1 MKRKVVKHGSATLTV
16 SLPSK
21 WAKKYLIRAGDELDI
36 KEDMGK
42 LIIATDKGYQT
53 IKECSLDLDVC
64 GAISQSCIGAL
75 YKGGADSI
83 RLSFSKTN
91 GMQAI
96 DNALKDLLGF
106 EIMQQTNNSCI
117 IKEIST
123 FGQEEVNSM
132 LKRTFLLLINIADDS
147 LNSLKQGDKE
157 LLKKIIERDIIINKF
172 ANYCRR
178 IINKKGIAK
187 ITDLPM
193 TYYII
198 EEVENLGDEYKYLC
212 RHILENNISIQNKEV
227 FKIFENLNKLFRDF
241 FHLYFK
247 FSIEKTRGLVED
259 KKKLTKQINKFFK
272 TAGANDARILD
283 CLHRM
288 AVIVTNMVGPLLTM
302 QMPGLC
308 DVQKFIK

>member
-21 WAKKYLIRAGDELDI
+21 WAKKYGIRAGDEIDI

-42 LIIATDKGYQT
+42 LVITTDKGYET
-53 IKECSLDLDVC
+53 IKECNLDLDLC
-64 GAISQSCIGAL
+64 GPISQSCIGAL

-83 RLSFSKTN
+83 RLKFTKQE

-96 DNALKDLLGF
+96 DNSLKDLLGF
-106 EIMQQTNNSCI
+106 EIMQQSNHSCI

-123 FGQEEVNSM
+123 FGQEDLNSM
-132 LKRTFLLLINIADDS
+132 LKRTFLLLISISDDS
-147 LNSLKQGDKE
+147 LDSLKQGNKE
-157 LLKKIIERDIIINKF
+157 LLKKIIERDIIVNKF

-178 IINKKGIAK
+178 IMNKKGILNIK
-187 ITDLPM
+187 NMPM
-193 TYYII
+193 TYYIV

-212 RHILENNISIQNKEV
+212 KYILENNIKIDNREI
-227 FKIFENLNKLFRDF
+227 FKIFESLNQLFSDF

-247 FSIEKTRGLVED
+247 FSIDKARKLAEN
-259 KKKLTKQINKFFK
+259 KKKLTKQINKLFK
-272 TAGANDARILD
+272 TAEANDARILD

-302 QMPGLC
+302 KMAPLC
-308 DVQKFIK
+308 DIQKTME

>member
-21 WAKKYLIRAGDELDI
+21 WAKKYGIHAGDELDI

-42 LIIATDKGYQT
+42 LVITTDKGYET
-53 IKECSLDLDVC
+53 IKECNLNLDVC
-64 GAISQSCIGAL
+64 GPISQSCIGAL

-83 RLSFSKTN
+83 RLTFTKPE
-91 GMQAI
+91 GMQAV
-96 DNALKDLLGF
+96 DNSLRDLLGF
-106 EIMQQTNNSCI
+106 EIMHQSNNSCI

-123 FGQEEVNSM
+123 FGQEELSSM
-132 LKRTFLLLINIADDS
+132 LKRTFLLLISISDDS
-147 LNSLKQGDKE
+147 LDSLKQGDKD
-157 LLKKIIERDIIINKF
+157 LLKKIIERDVIVNKF

-178 IINKKGIAK
+178 IMNKKGVANIK
-187 ITDLPM
+187 ELPM
-193 TYYII
+193 TYYVV

-212 RHILENNISIQNKEV
+212 KHILENNIKIDNKEILR
-227 FKIFENLNKLFRDF
+227 IFENLNKLFSDF
-241 FHLYFK
+241 FKLYFK
-247 FSIEKTRGLVED
+247 FNIGKARKLVEE

-272 TAGANDARILD
+272 TAQANDARILD

-302 QMPGLC
+302 KMAPLC
-308 DVQKFIK
+308 DVKNFME